1 MSSRVRQGFVLLE
14 AVVALLVIG
23 LATAGALELFSAHL
37 RAAARES
44 AIATA
49 AALAQDRMAAVRLLP
64 PDAMPR
70 LPDSL
75 ARGQFAPPFADY
87 RWRAT
92 TVRQRGENL
101 YDIGIEVY
109 WRDGSY
115 TLATSA
121 SVRPELAVKQ

>member
-1 MSSRVRQGFVLLE
+1 MPSRVRQGFVLLE

-37 RAAARES
+37 RAAARQP
-44 AIATA
+44 ALVTA

-64 PDAMPR
+64 PEGMRR
-70 LPDSL
+70 LADSL
-75 ARGQFAPPFADY
+75 ARGRFAPPFAAY

-92 TVRQRGENL
+92 TARARNAN
-101 YDIGIEVY
+101 VY
-109 WRDGSY
+109 EIRVDVSWSGGNY

-121 SVRPELAVKQ
+121 SAPPEQAVTR

>member
-1 MSSRVRQGFVLLE
+1 MSNRVRQGFVLLE
-14 AVVALLVIG
+14 AVVALLIIG

-37 RAAARES
+37 RAAAREP
-44 AIATA
+44 ALVTA
-49 AALAQDRMAAVRLLP
+49 AALAQDRMAVVRLLP
-64 PDAMPR
+64 AEGMRR
-70 LPDSL
+70 LADSV

-101 YDIGIEVY
+101 YDVRVDIY

-115 TLATSA
+115 ALATSA
-121 SVRPELAVKQ
+121 SVQPELTVKR

>member
-23 LATAGALELFSAHL
+23 LATAGALEMFSAHL
-37 RAAARES
+37 RAASRQPALV
-44 AIATA
+44 TA
-49 AALAQDRMAAVRLLP
+49 AALAQDRMAVVRLLP
-64 PDAMPR
+64 AEGMRR
-70 LPDSL
+70 LADSL
-75 ARGQFAPPFADY
+75 ARGQFAAPFADY
-87 RWRAT
+87 RWRAA

-101 YDIGIEVY
+101 YDIRVDVY

-121 SVRPELAVKQ
+121 SVRPELTVKQ

>member
-1 MSSRVRQGFVLLE
+1 MSSLVRRGFVLLE

-37 RAAARES
+37 RAAARLPS
-44 AIATA
+44 LVTA

-64 PDAMPR
+64 PNEMRR
-70 LPDSL
+70 LADSL
-75 ARGQFAPPFADY
+75 ARGEFAAPFADY
-87 RWRAT
+87 RWRAAI
-92 TVRQRGENL
+92 VRQRGENL
-101 YDIGIEVY
+101 YDIRVDVY

-121 SVRPELAVKQ
+121 SVQPELTVTR

>member
-37 RAAARES
+37 RAAGRQPGLV
-44 AIATA
+44 TA

-64 PDAMPR
+64 PEGMRTLA
-70 LPDSL
+70 DSL
-75 ARGQFAPPFADY
+75 ARGQFAAPFADY

-92 TVRQRGENL
+92 TVGQRGENL
-101 YDIGIEVY
+101 YEIRVDVY

-115 TLATSA
+115 DLASSA
-121 SVRPELAVKQ
+121 SVPPELTVKQ